1 MDNYYNILISGEIFL
16 QLNESNQKKFVEITQ
31 KYKNIKFFMVSFSE
45 SKIKQLEKFGLKV
58 LKRGSKQLDTIISL
72 KETVLILGYCDKD
85 FQLSKKGKMLL
96 FYLEESVN
104 IEQKVLTYGK
114 KINIKN
120 FFKILDLIDETK
132 GVYYSYNLDQ
142 NFKVV
147 SLINAKYKVRYLS
160 TEEKQI
166 AIKLENLLKE
176 GEETN
181 KEIFIYFILIMFLKN
196 IDFSEYYHCF
206 YYPTSRG
213 NGGKNELMERL
224 CEEIRLIISNT
235 KLKQENLFFR
245 HKEVEKSR
253 YLENSVRLPL
263 NRHLN
268 SINLIEEYRISDK
281 NIIVL
286 DDYSTNGTSYKV
298 VHELLKN
305 KNTKKILFLTI
316 GNFGNVSEG
325 EYNQENSHFNL
336 EKIFEILHNQ

>member
-1 MDNYYNILISGEIFL
+1 MDNYNILISGEVFL
-16 QLNESNQKKFVEITQ
+16 QMDESNQKKFIEITQ
-31 KYKNIKFFMVSFSE
+31 NYKNINFFMVSFSE
-45 SKIKQLEKFGLKV
+45 SKIKQLKKFGFEV
-58 LKRGSKQLDTIISL
+58 LKRGNELLNIIIEL
-72 KETVLILGYCDKD
+72 EETVLILGYCDKD

-96 FYLEESVN
+96 FYLEGVVD

-132 GVYYSYNLDQ
+132 GVYYNYNLDK
-142 NFKVV
+142 NFKVI
-147 SLINAKYKVRYLS
+147 SLINARYKVDYLS
-160 TEEKQI
+160 AEERQI
-166 AIKLENLLKE
+166 ALKFENLLKE

-206 YYPTSRG
+206 YYPTSRD

-245 HKEVEKSR
+245 YKEVKKSR
-253 YLENSVRLPL
+253 YLGNRERIPL
-263 NRHLN
+263 DRHLN
-268 SINLIEEYRISDK
+268 SIDLIGEKRIYNK
-281 NIIVL
+281 GIIIL

-298 VHELLKN
+298 VRELLKN

-316 GNFGNVSEG
+316 GNFGNVFEG

>member
-1 MDNYYNILISGEIFL
+1 MDNYYNILISGEVFL
-16 QLNESNQKKFVEITQ
+16 QMDKNVQEKFIETIQKH
-31 KYKNIKFFMVSFSE
+31 KNINFFMVSFSE
-45 SKIKQLEKFGLKV
+45 YKIKQLKEFGFNV
-58 LKRGSKQLDTIISL
+58 LKRGDGLLNQIIEFR
-72 KETVLILGYCDKD
+72 ETVLILGYCDKD

-96 FYLEESVN
+96 FYLEEGVN
-104 IEQKVLTYGK
+104 IGQKVLTYGK
-114 KINIKN
+114 KINIRN

-132 GVYYSYNLDQ
+132 GVYYSYTLDQ

-147 SLINAKYKVRYLS
+147 SLINAKYKVKYLS

-166 AIKLENLLKE
+166 AKKFENLLKE
-176 GEETN
+176 GEEIN

-253 YLENSVRLPL
+253 YLGNSVRLPL

-298 VHELLKN
+298 VHKLLKN

-336 EKIFEILHNQ
+336 EKIFEILYNQ

>member
-31 KYKNIKFFMVSFSE
+31 KYKNINFFMVSFSE
-45 SKIKQLEKFGLKV
+45 SKIKQLEKFGYEV
-58 LKRGSKQLDTIISL
+58 LKRGSNSLNTIIEL
-72 KETVLILGYCDKD
+72 EETVLILGYCDKD

-160 TEEKQI
+160 KEEKQI
-166 AIKLENLLKE
+166 AIKFENLLKE

-224 CEEIRLIISNT
+224 CEEIRLIISNV
-235 KLKQENLFFR
+235 KLEQENLFFR
-245 HKEVEKSR
+245 YKEVEKSR
-253 YLENSVRLPL
+253 YLEAGERIPL
-263 NRHLN
+263 NRHLD
-268 SINLIEEYRISDK
+268 SINLIKEKRISNK
-281 NIIVL
+281 GIIIL

-298 VHELLKN
+298 VRELLKN

-316 GNFGNVSEG
+316 GNFGNVFEG

>member
-1 MDNYYNILISGEIFL
+1 MDNYNILISGEVFL
-16 QLNESNQKKFVEITQ
+16 QMDESNQKKFIEITQ
-31 KYKNIKFFMVSFSE
+31 NYKNINFFMVSFSE
-45 SKIKQLEKFGLKV
+45 SKIKQLKKFGFEV
-58 LKRGSKQLDTIISL
+58 LKRGNELLNIIIEL
-72 KETVLILGYCDKD
+72 EETVLILGYCDKD

-96 FYLEESVN
+96 FYLEGVVD

-120 FFKILDLIDETK
+120 FFKILDLINETK
-132 GVYYSYNLDQ
+132 GVYYNYNLDK
-142 NFKVV
+142 NFKVI
-147 SLINAKYKVRYLS
+147 SLINARYKVDYLS
-160 TEEKQI
+160 AEERQI
-166 AIKLENLLKE
+166 ALKFENLLKE

-206 YYPTSRG
+206 YYPTSRD

-245 HKEVEKSR
+245 YKEVKKSR
-253 YLENSVRLPL
+253 YLGNRERIPL
-263 NRHLN
+263 DRHLN
-268 SINLIEEYRISDK
+268 SIDLIGEKRIYNK
-281 NIIVL
+281 GIIIL

-298 VHELLKN
+298 VRELLKN

-316 GNFGNVSEG
+316 GNFGNVFEG
-325 EYNQENSHFNL
+325 GYNQENSHFNL

>member
-1 MDNYYNILISGEIFL
+1 MDNCYNILISGKIFL
-16 QLNESNQKKFVEITQ
+16 QMDKSNQDKITKITQ

-96 FYLEESVN
+96 FYLDRMDN
-104 IEQKVLTYGK
+104 IEPKVLEYGK
-114 KINIKN
+114 RINMRN

-132 GVYYSYNLDQ
+132 GVYYNYNLDE
-142 NFKVV
+142 NFKVI
-147 SLINAKYKVRYLS
+147 SLINARYKVGYLS
-160 TEEKQI
+160 VEEKEI
-166 AIKLENLLKE
+166 ALKFENLLKE
-176 GEETN
+176 GKETN

-206 YYPTSRG
+206 YYPTSRS
-213 NGGKNELMERL
+213 NGGKNELMEIL

-253 YLENSVRLPL
+253 YLGNSVRLSL

-298 VHELLKN
+298 VRELLKN
-305 KNTKKILFLTI
+305 KNVNKILFLTI
-316 GNFGNVSEG
+316 GNFGNVFEG
-325 EYNQENSHFNL
+325 EYEQDNSHFNL
-336 EKIFEILHNQ
+336 EKLFKILHD

>member
-1 MDNYYNILISGEIFL
+1 MDNYNILISGEVFL
-16 QLNESNQKKFVEITQ
+16 QMDESNQKKFIEITQ
-31 KYKNIKFFMVSFSE
+31 NYKNINFFMVSFSE
-45 SKIKQLEKFGLKV
+45 SKIKQLKKFGFEV
-58 LKRGSKQLDTIISL
+58 LKRGNELLNIIIEL
-72 KETVLILGYCDKD
+72 EETVLILGYCDKD

-96 FYLEESVN
+96 FYLEGVVDN
-104 IEQKVLTYGK
+104 EQKVLTYGK

-132 GVYYSYNLDQ
+132 GVYYNYDLDK
-142 NFKVV
+142 NFKVI
-147 SLINAKYKVRYLS
+147 SLINARYKVDYLS
-160 TEEKQI
+160 AEERQI
-166 AIKLENLLKE
+166 ALKFENLLKE

-206 YYPTSRG
+206 YYPTSRD

-245 HKEVEKSR
+245 YKEVKKSR
-253 YLENSVRLPL
+253 YLGNRERIPL
-263 NRHLN
+263 DRHLN
-268 SINLIEEYRISDK
+268 SIDLIGEKRIYNK
-281 NIIVL
+281 GIIIL

-298 VHELLKN
+298 VRELLKN

-316 GNFGNVSEG
+316 GNFGNVFEG